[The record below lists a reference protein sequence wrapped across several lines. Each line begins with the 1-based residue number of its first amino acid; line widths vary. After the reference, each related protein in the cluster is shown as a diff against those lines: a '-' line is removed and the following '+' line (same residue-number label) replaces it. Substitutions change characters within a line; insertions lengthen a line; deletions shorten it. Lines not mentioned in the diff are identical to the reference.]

1 MRKASE
7 ITTVEEFIQEI
18 YTRHEELTRGIYR
31 NHRIGQV
38 AMNLAAEFSNNLDSE
53 LYSKLLQGQADIYY
67 IKDIALPDSPTFEK
81 FLEISR
87 RFFQNQKAE
96 TSSVDEPAAVEELPE
111 PLEENQ
117 IGSPIEVPLIVTQ
130 ESIFTRDIIDRLSR
144 TQIWEAPIFPSVMSH
159 VSSFGD
165 AVAHSTNAL
174 GSLRNAMA
182 NTDAVDAAALAQIAI
197 PQTHLMSVEEFQQLN
212 NEWAAIQNP
221 VGGEIVLP
229 ETPSVEPT
237 RRSALI
243 ALEAAELIRNWDI
256 VEQEEPEIP
265 F

>member
-38 AMNLAAEFSNNLDSE
+38 AMNFSAEFSNNLDSE

-67 IKDIALPDSPTFEK
+67 IKYIALPDSPAFEK

-87 RFFQNQKAE
+87 KYFATESAKKAPPI
-96 TSSVDEPAAVEELPE
+96 EPVAEELPE